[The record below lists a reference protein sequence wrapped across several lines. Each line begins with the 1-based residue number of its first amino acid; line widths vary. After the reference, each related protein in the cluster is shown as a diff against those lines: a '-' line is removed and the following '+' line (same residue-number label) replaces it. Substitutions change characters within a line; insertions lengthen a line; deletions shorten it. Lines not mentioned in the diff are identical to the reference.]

1 LSTELKFTDLLTAD
15 ALETNR
21 SALMTPARAYYPRL
35 AWGSGLV
42 LLAGILTID
51 VLGGINVNPSVLYGT
66 VLLVCLFYSS
76 SRRTLWLLT
85 GLAVALT
92 FAAFAIKGGD
102 TRSFVTRLL
111 ATVSIGTTALVLD
124 SFQRS
129 RGQTRS
135 VSALAEK
142 LRAMSSQM
150 QLILDSAGEGIY
162 GVSADGKTTFV
173 NPAAARMC
181 GFEPHELVGKVQHEL
196 IHHTHPN
203 GTPYPVK
210 DCPIYATLTDGIT
223 HRVDS
228 EVFWRK
234 DGTHFPVEYS
244 STPIRG
250 QDGAIVGAV
259 VVFSDITERKLTEQT
274 LTEQASELKRSNE
287 ELGQFAYVASHDLQE
302 PLRMVA
308 SYTQLLSRRYKG
320 KLDQSADEFI
330 HYAVDGAQRMQ
341 TLINDLLQYSRV
353 GTRAKPFEPTD
364 LGKVVQIALINL
376 KIAIEE
382 SGAKINV
389 PPQLPT
395 MTVDNSQMTQ
405 LFQNLIGNGI
415 KFRRPD
421 VPPVIDISVERN
433 ATDDGWQFAIRD
445 NGIGIAPEH
454 HERIFI
460 IFQRLHTR
468 EQYAGTGIG
477 LAVCRKIVERHGGK
491 LTVQSEPDHGATFS
505 FSLPDKPYGVTS
517 T

>member
-1 LSTELKFTDLLTAD
+1 MSDSAYFSSDSLD
-15 ALETNR
+15 ATH
-21 SALMTPARAYYPRL
+21 SALIAPAQLFHQRL
-35 AWGSGLV
+35 AWGSGIV

-66 VLLVCLFYSS
+66 VLLVCLFYST

-92 FAAFAIKGGD
+92 FAAFIFKGGD
-102 TRSFVTRLL
+102 ARSFITRLL

-129 RGQTRS
+129 RGETRNIVVMAQQLRQLS
-135 VSALAEK
+135 V
-142 LRAMSSQM
+142 QM
-150 QLILDSAGEGIY
+150 QSILDSAGEGIY
-162 GVSADGKTTFV
+162 GISTDGKTTFV

-181 GFEPHELVGKVQHEL
+181 GYEPGELLNKLQHEL
-196 IHHTHPN
+196 IHHTRAD
-203 GTPYPVK
+203 GTPYPITE
-210 DCPIYATLTDGIT
+210 CPIYTTVHDGIT
-223 HRVDS
+223 HRVNN

-234 DGTHFPVEYS
+234 DGSSFPVEYS
-244 STPIRG
+244 STPIRSAKG
-250 QDGAIVGAV
+250 EIIGAV
-259 VVFSDITERKLTEQT
+259 VVFSDITQRKLTEQT

-308 SYTQLLSRRYKG
+308 SYTQLIGKRYKG

-330 HYAVDGAQRMQ
+330 HFAVDGAQRMQ

-364 LGKVVQIALINL
+364 LNKVTQIAMLNL
-376 KIAIEE
+376 KVAIEE
-382 SGAKINV
+382 SSAKINF
-389 PPQLPT
+389 PLQLPT
-395 MTVDNSQMTQ
+395 IHGDATQLTQ
-405 LFQNLIGNGI
+405 LFQNLIGNAI
-415 KFRRPD
+415 KFHREN
-421 VPPVIDISVERN
+421 VPPVVDTTAKRN
-433 ATDDGWQFAIRD
+433 AADNAWEFAVRD

-454 HERIFI
+454 HDRIFI

-491 LTVQSEPDHGATFS
+491 LSVESAPDQGATFS
-505 FSLPDKPYGVTS
+505 FDIPDQPMGAS
-517 T
+517 TK

>member
-1 LSTELKFTDLLTAD
+1 MSDPAFLIAD
-15 ALETNR
+15 PLAVTP
-21 SALMTPARAYYPRL
+21 SALLAPERIYYPRL
-35 AWGSGLV
+35 AWSGGLV
-42 LLAGILTID
+42 LLAGILIID

-66 VLLVCLFYSS
+66 ALLVCLFYSS
-76 SRRTLWLLT
+76 SRKILWLLT
-85 GLAVALT
+85 GVAVALT
-92 FAAFAIKGGD
+92 FAGFFIKGGD
-102 TRSFVTRLL
+102 LRSFITRLL

-129 RGQTRS
+129 RGETRS
-135 VSALAEK
+135 VSAMAEK

-150 QLILDSAGEGIY
+150 QLILNSAGEGIY
-162 GVSADGKTTFV
+162 GISADGRTTFV
-173 NPAAARMC
+173 NPAAARIC
-181 GFEPHELVGKVQHEL
+181 GYEPNELLDKAQHEL
-196 IHHTHPN
+196 IHHTRAD
-203 GTPYPVK
+203 GTPYPREQ
-210 DCPIYATLTDGIT
+210 CPIYLTLTDGIT
-223 HRVDS
+223 HRIDN

-234 DGTHFPVEYS
+234 DGISFPVEYS
-244 STPIRG
+244 STPIRSP
-250 QDGAIVGAV
+250 DGAILGAV
-259 VVFSDITERKLTEQT
+259 VVFSDITQRKLIEQT

-320 KLDQSADEFI
+320 KLDQAADEFI

-364 LGKVVQIALINL
+364 FNKVLQIALINL
-376 KIAIEE
+376 KVAIDE
-382 SGAKINV
+382 SGAKVNI

-395 MTVDNSQMTQ
+395 IIVDNSQMTQ

-415 KFRRPD
+415 KFHRPD
-421 VPPVIDISVERN
+421 VPPVIDITVARN
-433 ATDDGWQFAIRD
+433 ATDDGWQFTVRD

-454 HERIFI
+454 HDRIFI

-477 LAVCRKIVERHGGK
+477 LAVCRKIVDRHGGK
-491 LTVQSEPDHGATFS
+491 LTVQSEPNQGATFS